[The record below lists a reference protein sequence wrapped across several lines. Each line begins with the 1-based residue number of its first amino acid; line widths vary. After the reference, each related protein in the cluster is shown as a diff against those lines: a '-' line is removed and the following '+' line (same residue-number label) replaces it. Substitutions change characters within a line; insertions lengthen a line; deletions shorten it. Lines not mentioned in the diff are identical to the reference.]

1 MECRVAA
8 LNVITVIML
17 VTATIVPVPVALAG
31 VVCTITELAPC
42 TGDFASPQAPS
53 SACCI
58 KVKSQQTCFCQYAED
73 PVSTISGF
81 CCSPEFK
88 KIATACDVPLPQ
100 CLDSCPH

>member
-8 LNVITVIML
+8 MNVIALVML
-17 VTATIVPVPVALAG
+17 VNATIFTDVDAG

-53 SACCI
+53 AACCV
-58 KVKSQQTCFCQYAED
+58 KVKNQQTCFCKYAED
-73 PVSTISGF
+73 PVSTVSGF

-88 KIATACDVPLPQ
+88 KIATSCDVPLPQ